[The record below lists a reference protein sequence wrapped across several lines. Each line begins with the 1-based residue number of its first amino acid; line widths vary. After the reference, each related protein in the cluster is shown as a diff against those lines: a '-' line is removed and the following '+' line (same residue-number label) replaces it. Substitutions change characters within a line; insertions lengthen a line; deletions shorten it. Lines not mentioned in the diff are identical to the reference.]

1 MGMRKYTL
9 QLVFAMVFFLAMV
22 PVSAQNYATH
32 AVKEGETLKSI
43 SQKYKVTPYS
53 ILQAN
58 KEIKSA
64 SDVKENTILIIPLN
78 GNPVENKTETKQ
90 EKQEDEQVKPIRF
103 IRHRVKRKE
112 TIFGLAQKYNIT
124 EDQLKR
130 YNTRLYSETLERK
143 MVLQIPVFPEIDP
156 NEEKELDYEIYTVQP
171 KETRWSIAHKY
182 GISVDSLLILNPE
195 LDKNTNYLAVGQE
208 LKLPRPKGDSLKEQK
223 TEIFTSY
230 TVPPKMTLYSL
241 GREYGIPTDSIV
253 RLNPEI
259 MKEGGLKEGMVIRLP
274 KRKDKESVV
283 NTDNYIFY
291 EVKPKQN
298 IFRITQNLKITRDEL
313 FRLNPALEN
322 GLKAGMVLKL
332 PKEKAGELEVKNA
345 LVLDKI
351 NLMDSINVEN
361 RPKLVFMLPFR
372 LDKVNVNDPEKAE
385 DLIRNRRDLALSL
398 GFYTGAMVALDS
410 IKKLGVS
417 VDVKT
422 YDTQLDQAKVKEIL
436 VRENLSGVDAIIGPL
451 ASGPLDEVAVQA
463 AAKNIP
469 VIAPISSDSKLSH
482 GNVFFSVPRDV
493 VLREKM
499 LSYLEKI
506 HKDENVIIIA
516 DSTHQVAHDSILSK
530 FPSAQIAK
538 VIDNKS
544 LHLDQFLIQLSEER
558 ENWVF
563 LETDQPNMV
572 ASVTSILNSANTS
585 SMVQSDGAKE
595 IKVRMF
601 TTSFNGAFENDAVSR
616 THLSNLN
623 FTYPSFY
630 RETGNDAFTKAYSKK
645 YNGILPD
652 RYAIRGFDV
661 TMDVLLKLAYKKN
674 LFETSKY
681 IGLTEYAA
689 NGFDYF
695 KDWASGYF
703 NRACYILEY
712 DNLRIKEV
720 EPNDIK
726 SNL

>member
-1 MGMRKYTL
+1 MKKYIL
-9 QLVFAMVFFLAMV
+9 QLVFTAVFLLAMV

-43 SQKYKVTPYS
+43 SQKYRVTPYS

-78 GNPVENKTETKQ
+78 GKPVENKTESKE
-90 EKQEDEQVKPIRF
+90 EKQEEEKVKPIRF
-103 IRHRVKRKE
+103 TRHRVKRKE
-112 TIFGLAQKYNIT
+112 TIFGLTQKYNIT

-130 YNTRLYSETLERK
+130 YNTRLYSETLERR
-143 MVLQIPVFPEIDP
+143 MVLQIPVFPEVDP
-156 NEEKELDYEIYTVQP
+156 NEEKELDFETYTVQP

-195 LDKNTNYLAVGQE
+195 LDKNTNYLAIGEE

-241 GREYGIPTDSIV
+241 GREYGIPADSIV

-259 MKEGGLKEGMVIRLP
+259 MQEGGLKEGMVVRLP
-274 KRKDKESVV
+274 KKKDDEGEV
-283 NTDNYIFY
+283 NTDNFIFY

-298 IFRITQNLKITRDEL
+298 IFRLTQNLKISREDL

-332 PKEKAGELEVKNA
+332 PKEKADQLEVKNA

-351 NLMDSINVEN
+351 NLVDSINIEN

-372 LDKVNVNDPEKAE
+372 LDKVDVNDREKAQE
-385 DLIRNRRDLALSL
+385 LIKNRRDLALSL

-436 VRENLSGVDAIIGPL
+436 FRENLNGVNAIIGPL
-451 ASGPLDEVAVQA
+451 APGPLDEVAVQA
-463 AAKNIP
+463 AAKDIP

-482 GNVFFSVPRDV
+482 NNVFYSVPRDV
-493 VLREKM
+493 VLRDKM
-499 LSYLEKI
+499 LSYMEKI
-506 HKDENVIIIA
+506 HKDENIVIIA

-530 FPSAQIAK
+530 FPAAQIAK

-544 LHLDQFLIQLSEER
+544 LHLDEFLIQLSGEK

-585 SMVQSDGAKE
+585 SLLSTEETKE
-595 IKVRMF
+595 IKVRML
-601 TTSFNGAFENDAVSR
+601 TTSFNAAFENEAVSK
-616 THLSNLN
+616 THLSNLK

-630 RETGNDAFTKAYSKK
+630 RESGSDAFTKAYSQK
-645 YNGILPD
+645 YRGVLPD
-652 RYAIRGFDV
+652 RYAVRGFDV
-661 TMDVLLKLAYKKN
+661 TMDVLLKLAYKNN

-681 IGLTEYAA
+681 IGLTEYAG
-689 NGFDYF
+689 NGFDYLN
-695 KDWASGYF
+695 DWTSGYF
-703 NRACYILEY
+703 NRACYIMEY

-720 EPNDIK
+720 EPNDSK

>member
-1 MGMRKYTL
+1 MKKHIL
-9 QLVFAMVFFLAMV
+9 QLVFTVVFLLAMV

-43 SQKYKVTPYS
+43 SQKYRVTPYS

-78 GNPVENKTETKQ
+78 GKAVENKTDTKE
-90 EKQEDEQVKPIRF
+90 EKQEEEQVKPIRF
-103 IRHRVKRKE
+103 VRHRVKRKE
-112 TIFGLAQKYNIT
+112 TIFGLTQKYNIT

-143 MVLQIPVFPEIDP
+143 MVLQIPVFPEVDP
-156 NEEKELDYEIYTVQP
+156 NEEKELDFEVYTVQP

-195 LDKNTNYLAVGQE
+195 LDKNTNYLAAGEE

-241 GREYGIPTDSIV
+241 GREYGVPTDSIV

-259 MKEGGLKEGMVIRLP
+259 VKEGGLKEGMVVRLP
-274 KRKDKESVV
+274 KKKDDEGVI
-283 NTDNYIFY
+283 NTDNFIFY

-298 IFRITQNLKITRDEL
+298 IFRLTQNLKITREDL

-332 PKEKAGELEVKNA
+332 PKEKAEELEVKNA

-351 NLMDSINVEN
+351 NLLDSINIEN

-372 LDKVNVNDPEKAE
+372 LDKVNVNDREKAE
-385 DLIRNRRDLALSL
+385 ELIKNRRDLALSL

-436 VRENLSGVDAIIGPL
+436 FRENLNGVNAIIGPL
-451 ASGPLDEVAVQA
+451 APGPLDEVAVQA
-463 AAKNIP
+463 AAKDIP

-482 GNVFFSVPRDV
+482 NNVFYSVPRDV
-493 VLREKM
+493 VLRDKM
-499 LSYLEKI
+499 LSYMESI
-506 HKDENVIIIA
+506 HKDENIVIIA

-530 FPSAQIAK
+530 FPAAQIAK

-544 LHLDQFLIQLSEER
+544 LHLDEFLIQLSGEK

-585 SMVQSDGAKE
+585 SLLSTEETEEVN
-595 IKVRMF
+595 VRMF
-601 TTSFNGAFENDAVSR
+601 TTSYNGAFEDEAVSK
-616 THLSNLN
+616 THLSNLK

-630 RETGNDAFTKAYSKK
+630 RESGNDAFTKAYSQK
-645 YNGILPD
+645 YKGVLPD
-652 RYAIRGFDV
+652 RYAVRGFDV
-661 TMDVLLKLAYKKN
+661 TMDVLLKLAYKNN

-681 IGLTEYAA
+681 IGLTEYAG
-689 NGFDYF
+689 NGFDYLN
-695 KDWASGYF
+695 DWTSGYF
-703 NRACYILEY
+703 NRACYIMKY

-720 EPNDIK
+720 KPNDSK

>member
-1 MGMRKYTL
+1 MGMKKYIL
-9 QLVFAMVFFLAMV
+9 QLVFTAVFLLAMV

-43 SQKYKVTPYS
+43 SQKYRVTPYS

-78 GNPVENKTETKQ
+78 GKPVENKTESKE
-90 EKQEDEQVKPIRF
+90 EKQEEEKVKPIRF
-103 IRHRVKRKE
+103 TRHRVKRKE
-112 TIFGLAQKYNIT
+112 TIFGLTQKYNIT

-130 YNTRLYSETLERK
+130 YNTRLYSETLERR
-143 MVLQIPVFPEIDP
+143 MVLQIPVFPEVDP
-156 NEEKELDYEIYTVQP
+156 NEEKELDFETYTVQP

-195 LDKNTNYLAVGQE
+195 LDKNTNYLAIGEE

-241 GREYGIPTDSIV
+241 GREYGIPADSIV

-259 MKEGGLKEGMVIRLP
+259 MQEGGLKEGMVVRLP
-274 KRKDKESVV
+274 KKKDDEGEV
-283 NTDNYIFY
+283 NTDNFIFY

-298 IFRITQNLKITRDEL
+298 IFRLTQNLKISREDL

-332 PKEKAGELEVKNA
+332 PKEKADQLEVKNA

-351 NLMDSINVEN
+351 NLVDSINIEN

-372 LDKVNVNDPEKAE
+372 LDKVDVNDREKAQE
-385 DLIRNRRDLALSL
+385 LIKNRRDLALSL

-436 VRENLSGVDAIIGPL
+436 FRENLNGVNAIIGPL
-451 ASGPLDEVAVQA
+451 APGPLDEVAVQA
-463 AAKNIP
+463 AAKDIP

-482 GNVFFSVPRDV
+482 NNVFYSVPRDV
-493 VLREKM
+493 VLRDKM
-499 LSYLEKI
+499 LSYMESI
-506 HKDENVIIIA
+506 HKDENIVIIA

-530 FPSAQIAK
+530 FPAAQIAK

-544 LHLDQFLIQLSEER
+544 LHLDEFLIQLSGEK

-585 SMVQSDGAKE
+585 SLLSTEETKE
-595 IKVRMF
+595 IKVRML
-601 TTSFNGAFENDAVSR
+601 TTSFNAAFENEAVSK
-616 THLSNLN
+616 THLSNLK

-630 RETGNDAFTKAYSKK
+630 RESGSDAFTKAYSQK
-645 YNGILPD
+645 YRGVLPD
-652 RYAIRGFDV
+652 RYAVRGFDV
-661 TMDVLLKLAYKKN
+661 TMDVLLKLAYKNN

-681 IGLTEYAA
+681 IGLTEYAG
-689 NGFDYF
+689 NGFDYLN
-695 KDWASGYF
+695 DWTSGYF
-703 NRACYILEY
+703 NRACYIMEY

-720 EPNDIK
+720 EPNDSK

>member
-1 MGMRKYTL
+1 MKKHIL
-9 QLVFAMVFFLAMV
+9 QLVFTVVFLLAMV

-43 SQKYKVTPYS
+43 SQKYRVTPYS

-78 GNPVENKTETKQ
+78 GKAVENKTETKE
-90 EKQEDEQVKPIRF
+90 EKQEEEQVKPIRF
-103 IRHRVKRKE
+103 VRHRVKRKE
-112 TIFGLAQKYNIT
+112 TIFGLTQKYNIT

-143 MVLQIPVFPEIDP
+143 MVLQIPVFPEVDP
-156 NEEKELDYEIYTVQP
+156 NEEKELDFEVYTVQP

-195 LDKNTNYLAVGQE
+195 LDKNTNYLAAGEE

-241 GREYGIPTDSIV
+241 GREYGVPTDSIV

-259 MKEGGLKEGMVIRLP
+259 VKEGGLKEGMVVRLP
-274 KRKDKESVV
+274 KKKDDEGVV
-283 NTDNYIFY
+283 NTDNFIFY

-298 IFRITQNLKITRDEL
+298 IFRLTQNLKITREDL

-332 PKEKAGELEVKNA
+332 PKEKAEELEVKNA

-351 NLMDSINVEN
+351 NLLDSINIEN

-372 LDKVNVNDPEKAE
+372 LDKVNVNDREKAE
-385 DLIRNRRDLALSL
+385 ELIKNRRDLALSL

-410 IKKLGVS
+410 VKKLGVS

-436 VRENLSGVDAIIGPL
+436 FRENLNGVNAIIGPL
-451 ASGPLDEVAVQA
+451 APGPLDEVAVQA
-463 AAKNIP
+463 AAKDIP

-482 GNVFFSVPRDV
+482 NNVFYSVPRDV
-493 VLREKM
+493 VLRDKM
-499 LSYLEKI
+499 LSYMESI
-506 HKDENVIIIA
+506 HKDENIVIIA

-530 FPSAQIAK
+530 FPAAQIAK

-544 LHLDQFLIQLSEER
+544 LHLDEFLIQLSGEK

-585 SMVQSDGAKE
+585 SLLSTEETEEVN
-595 IKVRMF
+595 VRMF
-601 TTSFNGAFENDAVSR
+601 TTSYNGAFEDEAVSK
-616 THLSNLN
+616 THLSNLK

-630 RETGNDAFTKAYSKK
+630 RESGNDAFTKAYSQK
-645 YNGILPD
+645 YKGVLPD
-652 RYAIRGFDV
+652 RYAVRGFDV
-661 TMDVLLKLAYKKN
+661 TMDVLLKLAYKNN

-681 IGLTEYAA
+681 IGLTEYAG
-689 NGFDYF
+689 NGFDYLN
-695 KDWASGYF
+695 DWTSGYF
-703 NRACYILEY
+703 NRACYIMKY

-720 EPNDIK
+720 KPNDSK

>member
-1 MGMRKYTL
+1 MGMKKHIL
-9 QLVFAMVFFLAMV
+9 QLVFTVVFLLAMV

-43 SQKYKVTPYS
+43 SQKYRVTPYS

-78 GNPVENKTETKQ
+78 GKAVENKTETKE
-90 EKQEDEQVKPIRF
+90 EKQEEEQVKPIRF
-103 IRHRVKRKE
+103 VRHRVKRKE
-112 TIFGLAQKYNIT
+112 TIFGLTQKYNIT

-143 MVLQIPVFPEIDP
+143 MVLQIPVFPEVDP
-156 NEEKELDYEIYTVQP
+156 NEEKELDFEVYTVQP

-195 LDKNTNYLAVGQE
+195 LDKNTNYLAAGEE

-241 GREYGIPTDSIV
+241 GREYGVPTDSIV

-259 MKEGGLKEGMVIRLP
+259 VKEGGLKEGMVVRLP
-274 KRKDKESVV
+274 KKKDDEGVV
-283 NTDNYIFY
+283 NTDNFIFY

-298 IFRITQNLKITRDEL
+298 IFRLTQNLKITREDL

-332 PKEKAGELEVKNA
+332 PKEKAEELEVKNA

-351 NLMDSINVEN
+351 NLLDSINVEN

-372 LDKVNVNDPEKAE
+372 LDKVNVNDREKAE
-385 DLIRNRRDLALSL
+385 ELIKNRRDLALSL

-436 VRENLSGVDAIIGPL
+436 FRENLNGVNAIIGPL
-451 ASGPLDEVAVQA
+451 APGPLDEVAVQA
-463 AAKNIP
+463 AAKDIP

-482 GNVFFSVPRDV
+482 NNVFYSVPRDV
-493 VLREKM
+493 VLRDKM
-499 LSYLEKI
+499 LSYMESI
-506 HKDENVIIIA
+506 HKDENIVIIT

-530 FPSAQIAK
+530 FPAAQIAK

-544 LHLDQFLIQLSEER
+544 LHLDEFLIQLSGEK

-585 SMVQSDGAKE
+585 SLLSTEETEEVN
-595 IKVRMF
+595 VRMF
-601 TTSFNGAFENDAVSR
+601 TTSYNGAFEDEAVSK
-616 THLSNLN
+616 THLSNLK

-630 RETGNDAFTKAYSKK
+630 RESGNDAFTKAYSQK
-645 YNGILPD
+645 YKGVLPD
-652 RYAIRGFDV
+652 RYAVRGFDV
-661 TMDVLLKLAYKKN
+661 TMDVLLKLAYKNN

-681 IGLTEYAA
+681 IGLTEYAG
-689 NGFDYF
+689 NGFDYLN
-695 KDWASGYF
+695 DWTSGYF
-703 NRACYILEY
+703 NRACYIMEY

-720 EPNDIK
+720 KPNDSK

>member
-1 MGMRKYTL
+1 MKKHIL
-9 QLVFAMVFFLAMV
+9 QLVFTVVFLLAMV

-43 SQKYKVTPYS
+43 SQKYRVTPYS

-78 GNPVENKTETKQ
+78 GKAVENKTETKE
-90 EKQEDEQVKPIRF
+90 EKQEEEQVKPIRF
-103 IRHRVKRKE
+103 VRHRVKRKE
-112 TIFGLAQKYNIT
+112 TIFGLTQKYNIT

-143 MVLQIPVFPEIDP
+143 MVLQIPVFPEVDP
-156 NEEKELDYEIYTVQP
+156 NEEKELDFEVYTVQP

-195 LDKNTNYLAVGQE
+195 LDKNTNYLAAGEE

-241 GREYGIPTDSIV
+241 GREYGVPTDSIV

-259 MKEGGLKEGMVIRLP
+259 VKEGGLKEGMVVRLP
-274 KRKDKESVV
+274 KKKDDEGVV
-283 NTDNYIFY
+283 NTDNFIFY

-298 IFRITQNLKITRDEL
+298 IFRLTQNLKISREDL

-332 PKEKAGELEVKNA
+332 PKEKAEELEVKNA

-351 NLMDSINVEN
+351 NLLDSINVEN

-372 LDKVNVNDPEKAE
+372 LDKVNVNDREKAE
-385 DLIRNRRDLALSL
+385 ELIKNRRDLALSL

-436 VRENLSGVDAIIGPL
+436 FRENLNGVNAIIGPL
-451 ASGPLDEVAVQA
+451 APGPLDEVAVQA
-463 AAKNIP
+463 AAKDIP

-482 GNVFFSVPRDV
+482 NNVFYSVPRDV
-493 VLREKM
+493 VLRDKM
-499 LSYLEKI
+499 LSYMESI
-506 HKDENVIIIA
+506 HKDENIVIIA

-530 FPSAQIAK
+530 FPAAQIAK

-544 LHLDQFLIQLSEER
+544 LHLDEFLIQLSGEK

-585 SMVQSDGAKE
+585 SLLSTEETEEVN
-595 IKVRMF
+595 VRMF
-601 TTSFNGAFENDAVSR
+601 TTSYNGAFEDEAVSK
-616 THLSNLN
+616 THLSNLK

-630 RETGNDAFTKAYSKK
+630 RESGNDAFTKAYSQK
-645 YNGILPD
+645 YKGVLPD
-652 RYAIRGFDV
+652 RYAVRGFDV
-661 TMDVLLKLAYKKN
+661 TMDVLLKLAYKNN

-681 IGLTEYAA
+681 IGLTEYAG
-689 NGFDYF
+689 NGFDYLN
-695 KDWASGYF
+695 DWTSGYF
-703 NRACYILEY
+703 NRACYIMEY

-720 EPNDIK
+720 KPNDSK

>member
-9 QLVFAMVFFLAMV
+9 QLVFAMVFLLAMV

-43 SQKYKVTPYS
+43 SQKYRVTPYS

-64 SDVKENTILIIPLN
+64 SDIKENTILIIPLN
-78 GNPVENKTETKQ
+78 GNPVEKKTETKQ

-112 TIFGLAQKYNIT
+112 TIFGLTQKYNIT
-124 EDQLKR
+124 EEQLKR

-143 MVLQIPVFPEIDP
+143 MVLQIPVFPEVDP
-156 NEEKELDYEIYTVQP
+156 NEEKDLDIEVYTVQP

-208 LKLPRPKGDSLKEQK
+208 LKLPRPKGDSLKDQK

-241 GREYGIPTDSIV
+241 GKEYGIPTDSIV

-259 MKEGGLKEGMVIRLP
+259 MKEGGLKEGMVVRLP
-274 KRKDKESVV
+274 KKKDKESVV

-332 PKEKAGELEVKNA
+332 PKEKAMELEVKNA

-351 NLMDSINVEN
+351 NLVDSINVEN

-372 LDKVNVNDPEKAE
+372 LDKVNVNDQERAQE
-385 DLIRNRRDLALSL
+385 LIRSRRDLALSL

-422 YDTQLDQAKVKEIL
+422 YDTQLDQARVKQIL
-436 VRENLSGVDAIIGPL
+436 VSENLSRVDAIIGPL

-493 VLREKM
+493 VLRDKM

-506 HKDENVIIIA
+506 HTDENVVIIA

-544 LHLDQFLIQLSEER
+544 LHLDRFLVQLSEKK

-585 SMVQSDGAKE
+585 SMLQTDEDKK
-595 IKVRMF
+595 IRVRMF
-601 TTSFNGAFENDAVSR
+601 TTSFNGAFENEAVSK
-616 THLSNLN
+616 THLSNLK

-630 RETGNDAFTKAYSKK
+630 KETGNDAFIEAYGKK
-645 YNGILPD
+645 YNGLLPD

-695 KDWASGYF
+695 NDWTSGYF

-720 EPNDIK
+720 EPNDSK

>member
-1 MGMRKYTL
+1 MKKHIL
-9 QLVFAMVFFLAMV
+9 QLVFTVVFLLAMV

-43 SQKYKVTPYS
+43 SQKYRVTPYS

-78 GNPVENKTETKQ
+78 GKAVENKTETKE
-90 EKQEDEQVKPIRF
+90 EKHEEEQVKPIRF
-103 IRHRVKRKE
+103 VRHRVKRKE
-112 TIFGLAQKYNIT
+112 TIFGLTQKYNIT

-143 MVLQIPVFPEIDP
+143 MVLQIPVFPEVDP
-156 NEEKELDYEIYTVQP
+156 NEEKELDFEVYTVQP

-195 LDKNTNYLAVGQE
+195 LDKNTNYLAAGEE

-241 GREYGIPTDSIV
+241 GREYGVPTDSIV

-259 MKEGGLKEGMVIRLP
+259 VKEGGLKEGMVVRLP
-274 KRKDKESVV
+274 KKKNDEGVV
-283 NTDNYIFY
+283 NTDNFIFY

-298 IFRITQNLKITRDEL
+298 IFRLTQNLKITREDL

-332 PKEKAGELEVKNA
+332 PKEKAEELEVKNA

-351 NLMDSINVEN
+351 NLLDSINVEN
-361 RPKLVFMLPFR
+361 KPKLVFMLPFR
-372 LDKVNVNDPEKAE
+372 LDKVNVNDREKAE
-385 DLIRNRRDLALSL
+385 ELIKNRRDLALSL

-436 VRENLSGVDAIIGPL
+436 FRENLNGVNAIIGPL
-451 ASGPLDEVAVQA
+451 APGPLDEVAVQA
-463 AAKNIP
+463 AAKDIP

-482 GNVFFSVPRDV
+482 NNVFYSVPRDV
-493 VLREKM
+493 VLRDKM
-499 LSYLEKI
+499 LSYMESI
-506 HKDENVIIIA
+506 HKDENIVIIA

-530 FPSAQIAK
+530 FPAAQIAK

-544 LHLDQFLIQLSEER
+544 LHLDEFLIQLSGEK

-585 SMVQSDGAKE
+585 SLLSTEETEEVN
-595 IKVRMF
+595 VRMF
-601 TTSFNGAFENDAVSR
+601 TTSYNGAFEDEAVSK
-616 THLSNLN
+616 THLSNLK

-630 RETGNDAFTKAYSKK
+630 RESGNDAFTKAYSQK
-645 YNGILPD
+645 YKGVLPD
-652 RYAIRGFDV
+652 RYAVRGFDV
-661 TMDVLLKLAYKKN
+661 TMDVLLKLAYKNN

-681 IGLTEYAA
+681 IGLTEYAG
-689 NGFDYF
+689 NGFDYLN
-695 KDWASGYF
+695 DWTSGYF
-703 NRACYILEY
+703 NRACYIMEY

-720 EPNDIK
+720 KPNDSK

>member
-1 MGMRKYTL
+1 MKKNIL
-9 QLVFAMVFFLAMV
+9 QLVFTVVLLLAMV
-22 PVSAQNYATH
+22 PVSAQNNYTTH

-43 SQKYKVTPYS
+43 SQKYRVTPYS
-53 ILQAN
+53 ILKEN

-78 GNPVENKTETKQ
+78 GQTVEKKTEIKEEEQ
-90 EKQEDEQVKPIRF
+90 EEEVKPIRF
-103 IRHRVKRKE
+103 VRHRVRRKE
-112 TIFGLAQKYNIT
+112 TLFGLTQKYNIT

-130 YNTRLYSETLERK
+130 YNTKLYSETLDRR
-143 MVLQIPVFPEIDP
+143 MILQIPVFPEVDP
-156 NEEKELDYEIYTVQP
+156 DEEKELDFEIYTVQP

-182 GISVDSLLILNPE
+182 GISVDSLLVLNPE
-195 LDKNTNYLAVGQE
+195 LDKNTNYLAAGEE

-241 GREYGIPTDSIV
+241 GRTYGIPTDSIV

-259 MKEGGLKEGMVIRLP
+259 VKEGGLKEGMVVRLP
-274 KRKDKESVV
+274 KKKDDEGEV
-283 NTDNYIFY
+283 NTENFIFY

-332 PKEKAGELEVKNA
+332 PKEKAEELEVKNA

-351 NLMDSINVEN
+351 NLVDSINVEN

-372 LDKVNVNDPEKAE
+372 LDKVNVNDTEKAE
-385 DLIRNRRDLALSL
+385 ELIKNRRDLALSL

-436 VRENLSGVDAIIGPL
+436 FRETLTGVDAIIGPL
-451 ASGPLDEVAVQA
+451 AAGPLDEVAVKA
-463 AAKNIP
+463 AGKNIP

-482 GNVFFSVPRDV
+482 SNVFFSVPRDV

-499 LSYLEKI
+499 ISYMEKI
-506 HKDENVIIIA
+506 HKDENIIIIA

-538 VIDNKS
+538 VIDNRS
-544 LHLDQFLIQLSEER
+544 LHLDEFLVQLSEDR

-572 ASVTSILNSANTS
+572 ASVTSILNSANAT
-585 SMVQSDGAKE
+585 VVGKEEAKE

-601 TTSFNGAFENDAVSR
+601 TTSFNGAFEDDAVSK
-616 THLSNLN
+616 THLSNLK
-623 FTYPSFY
+623 FTYPSLY
-630 RETGNDAFTKAYSKK
+630 KESGNDAFTKAYTQK
-645 YNGILPD
+645 YNGVLPD
-652 RYAIRGFDV
+652 RYAVRGFDV

-681 IGLTEYAA
+681 IGLTEYAG

-695 KDWASGYF
+695 NDWASGYF
-703 NRACYILEY
+703 NRACYIMEY
-712 DNLRIKEV
+712 EDLRIKEV
-720 EPNDIK
+720 DIKDDSK

>member
-1 MGMRKYTL
+1 MKKHIL
-9 QLVFAMVFFLAMV
+9 QLVFTVVFLLAMV

-43 SQKYKVTPYS
+43 SQKYRVTPYS

-78 GNPVENKTETKQ
+78 GKAVENKTETKE
-90 EKQEDEQVKPIRF
+90 EKHEEEQVKPIRF
-103 IRHRVKRKE
+103 VRHRVKRKE
-112 TIFGLAQKYNIT
+112 TIFGLTQKYNIT

-143 MVLQIPVFPEIDP
+143 MVLQIPVFPEVDP
-156 NEEKELDYEIYTVQP
+156 NEEKELDFEVYTVQP

-195 LDKNTNYLAVGQE
+195 LDKNTNYLAAGEE

-241 GREYGIPTDSIV
+241 GREYGVPTDSIV

-259 MKEGGLKEGMVIRLP
+259 VKEGGLKEGMVVRLP
-274 KRKDKESVV
+274 KKKDDEGVV
-283 NTDNYIFY
+283 NTDNFIFY

-298 IFRITQNLKITRDEL
+298 IFRLTQNLKISREDL

-332 PKEKAGELEVKNA
+332 PKEKAEELEVKNA

-351 NLMDSINVEN
+351 NLLDSINVEN

-372 LDKVNVNDPEKAE
+372 LDKVNVNDREKAE
-385 DLIRNRRDLALSL
+385 ELIKNRRDLALSL

-436 VRENLSGVDAIIGPL
+436 FRENLNGVNAIIGPL
-451 ASGPLDEVAVQA
+451 APGPLDEVAVQA
-463 AAKNIP
+463 AAKDIP

-482 GNVFFSVPRDV
+482 NNVFYSVPRDV
-493 VLREKM
+493 VLRDKM
-499 LSYLEKI
+499 LSYMESI
-506 HKDENVIIIA
+506 HKDENIVIIA

-530 FPSAQIAK
+530 FPAAQIAK

-544 LHLDQFLIQLSEER
+544 LHLDEFLIQLSGEK

-585 SMVQSDGAKE
+585 SLLSTEETEEVN
-595 IKVRMF
+595 VRMF
-601 TTSFNGAFENDAVSR
+601 TTSYNGAFEDEAVSK
-616 THLSNLN
+616 THLSNLK

-630 RETGNDAFTKAYSKK
+630 RESGNDAFTKAYSQK
-645 YNGILPD
+645 YKGVLPD
-652 RYAIRGFDV
+652 RYAVRGFDV
-661 TMDVLLKLAYKKN
+661 TMDVLLKLAYKNN

-681 IGLTEYAA
+681 IGLTEYAG
-689 NGFDYF
+689 NGFDYLN
-695 KDWASGYF
+695 DWTSGYF
-703 NRACYILEY
+703 NRACYIMEY

-720 EPNDIK
+720 KPNDSK